1 MYVSSKIYVRSE
13 YTILIQVCGD
23 GIELLRC
30 IAGVKDHIVLA
41 VVTFIVIK
49 LVESVTVV
57 TMRV

>member
-41 VVTFIVIK
+41 VVTFIAIK
-49 LVESVTVV
+49 LV
-57 TMRV
+57 